1 MKMKYLLSVIL
12 IISIFVIPCFAST
25 NLITQQDT
33 THPSQNI
40 QVERWTIFQLKLD
53 GPQTGNPFV
62 DVSLTAEIKNGY
74 NVYSPL
80 GFYDGS
86 GVYKIR
92 FMPTETGEWS
102 YITKSNRKELDGI
115 KGIFTCV
122 KALQNNHGPVRV
134 RNKYYLAY
142 EDGTPYFQIGTT
154 CYAWAHQGD
163 IMEQQSLKTLASA
176 PFGKSSF

>member
-40 QVERWTIFQLKLD
+40 QVERWTIFQLKLV

-102 YITKSNRKELDGI
+102 YITKIMDRFVFETNITSPMKMERP
-115 KGIFTCV
+115 IFKLARLVTP
-122 KALQNNHGPVRV
+122 GPIRV
-134 RNKYYLAY
+134 
-142 EDGTPYFQIGTT
+142 I
-154 CYAWAHQGD
+154 
-163 IMEQQSLKTLASA
+163 
-176 PFGKSSF
+176 